1 MKPFDFSTFPILKTE
16 RFTLRRLLPTD
27 AAVIYELRSD
37 EEVAILTGKA
47 PYRSLDEAVAYI
59 NKIDNLVNNNE
70 SIYWVIAEEE
80 TGPMIGA
87 VCLWDFR
94 SENKT
99 IEMGYELLPAFQ
111 GKGIMIETVLH
122 VLKYA
127 LEVMEVETIIAC
139 PSSDN
144 PPSVKLLERL
154 GFKLTSKDYENTHEN
169 VPGMLTYTFSKG
181 QS

>member
-1 MKPFDFSTFPILKTE
+1 MKPFDFSTFPILKTD
-16 RFTLRRLLPTD
+16 RFTLRRLLLTD
-27 AAVIYELRSD
+27 APAIYELRSD
-37 EEVAILTGKA
+37 EKVAVLTGKE
-47 PYRSLDEAVAYI
+47 PYRSMDEAVAYV
-59 NKIDNLVNNNE
+59 NKIDNLVNNNQ
-70 SIYWVIAEEE
+70 SIYWVIAEHE
-80 TGPMIGA
+80 TAPMIGA

-111 GKGIMIETVLH
+111 GKGIMIETVPH

-127 LEVMEVETIIAC
+127 FEVMKVETVIAC

-154 GFKLTSKDYENTHEN
+154 DFKLASQEYENTHED
-169 VPGMLTYTFSKG
+169 VPGMLTYTFSKT